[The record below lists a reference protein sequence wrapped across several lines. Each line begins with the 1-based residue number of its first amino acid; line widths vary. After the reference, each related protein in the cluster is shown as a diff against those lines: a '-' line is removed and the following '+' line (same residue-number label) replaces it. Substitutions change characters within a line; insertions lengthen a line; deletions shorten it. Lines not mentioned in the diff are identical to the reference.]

1 VTSDSP
7 SDAELIAAAVAGD
20 AEQFCRLYDRYAELL
35 AHRFARAAG
44 DGIAADL
51 AAETIA
57 AAWRARRQFRGDPG
71 GSAAPWLFAIARN
84 VLRDS
89 LRKGRRED
97 GARVRLGLPTDLAEE
112 RGFADV
118 DARLSPSPALSAA
131 LAALG
136 AGERA
141 ALELRVVDELGYDEI
156 ARRLDIRPAA
166 ARLRVSRAL
175 RRLRTVLAGGGHS

>member
-1 VTSDSP
+1 MAGETT
-7 SDAELIAAAVAGD
+7 SDAELIAAAIAGE
-20 AEQFCRLYDRYAELL
+20 AEPFCRLYDRYAGPL
-35 AHRFARAAG
+35 AGWFARTVGEAA
-44 DGIAADL
+44 AADL

-57 AAWRARRQFRGDPG
+57 AAWRGRRQFRDDGS
-71 GSAAPWLFAIARN
+71 GSAAPWLFAIGRN

-97 GARVRLGLPTDLAEE
+97 SARIRLGLPIDLGEE
-112 RGFADV
+112 SGFADV
-118 DARLSPSPALSAA
+118 DARLSPSAELTAA

-136 AGERA
+136 EGERA
-141 ALELRVVDELGYDEI
+141 AVELRIVGELGYDEI

-175 RRLRTVLAGGGHS
+175 RRLRTALAGGEQP